1 MTEYKTQIP
10 MVYLARESTNFPK
23 WKITN
28 SKDIFRYIQDNTIYD
43 KTMTTQEEAW
53 VLYLNNANNLIGLT
67 QVSIGGITGTVV
79 DIKKIF
85 ATGILL
91 LATQIIC
98 IHNHPSGCLTPS
110 ELDKNLCK
118 RIKETG
124 AIMDIQLLD
133 FIIVTEDSY
142 RSFADNGEL

>member
-1 MTEYKTQIP
+1 MIEYKAQIP
-10 MVYLARESTNFPK
+10 QVYLARESTNFPK

-91 LATQIIC
+91 LASQAII
-98 IHNHPSGCLTPS
+98 IHNHPSGRTEPS
-110 ELDKNLCK
+110 ESDKTLCK
-118 RIKETG
+118 RIKEAG

-142 RSFADNGEL
+142 KSFADNGEL